1 MKYDYTINVLKIL
14 ANAIFN
20 PTSISNNNS
29 RNFVFKYPNAAELN
43 DSINDTPDTELENDD
58 EEYDEGDSIDDIA
71 SENTDSY
78 NNTKNSYYDKKE
90 AVSSNPHGIIDS
102 ITQEIT
108 PVRLQQAIILS
119 EIVESQKVKL
129 EKEDFKL
136 GELFYEYKSAYS

>member
-1 MKYDYTINVLKIL
+1 MKYDDTVNLLKIL

-29 RNFVFKYPNAAELN
+29 RNFVFKYPNATELN
-43 DSINDTPDTELENDD
+43 DSINNTSDTELENDD

-71 SENTDSY
+71 SENRHSY
-78 NNTKNSYYDKKE
+78 NNTKNSTYDKKE
-90 AVSSNPHGIIDS
+90 AASSNPQGIIDS

-119 EIVESQKVKL
+119 EIV
-129 EKEDFKL
+129 
-136 GELFYEYKSAYS
+136 GEPKSKTRKRRF